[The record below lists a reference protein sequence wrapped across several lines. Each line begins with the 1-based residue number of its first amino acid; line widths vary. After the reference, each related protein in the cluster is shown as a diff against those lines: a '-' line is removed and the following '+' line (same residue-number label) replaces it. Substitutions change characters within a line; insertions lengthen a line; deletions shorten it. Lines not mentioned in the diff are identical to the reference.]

1 MQAALNILRE
11 QRRAVL
17 DVHRQLLRDHALEAE
32 EPAHRRQLLAQTL
45 AEQRELSEALTLIE
59 RVMDGRLVEVAG
71 EARPAPIGAWA
82 EAAPGQ
88 LVSGEARE

>member
-32 EPAHRRQLLAQTL
+32 DPAHRRQLLAQTL
-45 AEQRELSEALTLIE
+45 TEQRELSVALSLIE
-59 RVMDGRLVEVAG
+59 RVMDGRLVEIAG
-71 EARPAPIGAWA
+71 EPRPAPIGAWA
-82 EAAPGQ
+82 ETTPGR
-88 LVSGEARE
+88 LVSREAGA

>member
-17 DVHRQLLRDHALEAE
+17 DVHRQLLNDRALEVE
-32 EPAHRRQLLAQTL
+32 DPAHRRQLLAQTM
-45 AEQRELSEALTLIE
+45 AEQRELSEAISLIE

-71 EARPAPIGAWA
+71 KERPAPIGAWA
-82 EAAPGQ
+82 EMGPGR
-88 LVSGEARE
+88 LVPDEGRA

>member
-32 EPAHRRQLLAQTL
+32 DPAHRRQLLAQTL
-45 AEQRELSEALTLIE
+45 AEHRELSAALTLIE
-59 RVMDGRLVEVAG
+59 RVMDGRLVEIAG
-71 EARPAPIGAWA
+71 ETRPAPIGAWA
-82 EAAPGQ
+82 EATPGR
-88 LVSGEARE
+88 LVSREAGA

>member
-1 MQAALNILRE
+1 MIRCGK
-11 QRRAVL
+11 RAVL

-32 EPAHRRQLLAQTL
+32 DPAHRRQLLAQTL

-82 EAAPGQ
+82 ETTPGR
-88 LVSGEARE
+88 LVSREAGA